1 MKEKPTM
8 KSTTRKAAAT
18 RAKGRL
24 ADAPAPEATRDESER
39 RIDEIVE
46 RHRETLERL
55 ARR

>member
-1 MKEKPTM
+1 MKR
-8 KSTTRKAAAT
+8 TTGKAAAT

-24 ADAPAPEATRDESER
+24 ANAAAPEAAREESAR

-55 ARR
+55 ARG

>member
-1 MKEKPTM
+1 MKR
-8 KSTTRKAAAT
+8 TTGKAAAT

-24 ADAPAPEATRDESER
+24 AKAPAPEAAGDEAER

-55 ARR
+55 ARG